1 MFEYFYHQKIRK
13 AVAMFG
19 TMFNNINIV
28 RRNAS
33 GATVSQIRVPLA
45 YAPREK
51 YLARIQSD
59 PDLRRDQ
66 KIALKLPRLSFEITS
81 IQYDPNRKVPKLN
94 KFSVA
99 KAGQTNSGLRGQLYS
114 PVPYIISFQLNA
126 FTKNQD
132 DALQIVEQ
140 IIPYFSPQY
149 TLTIKPF
156 EDYPSIKEDVP
167 ITIQSVNFQDDFEG
181 PLEQRRTIIYTLD
194 FTMNINFYGPIRE
207 NALINRAIA
216 NVEFPG
222 DSASA
227 PNQIVT
233 QTVVTPN
240 PADASPDE
248 TFGFAVEFLD
258 DFTEDKTELGKYVK
272 PGYLTP
278 KYVEDKTVS

>member
-99 KAGQTNSGLRGQLYS
+99 KAGQTNSGLRGQLFS
-114 PVPYIISFQLNA
+114 S
-126 FTKNQD
+126 
-132 DALQIVEQ
+132 AL
-140 IIPYFSPQY
+140 YY
-149 TLTIKPF
+149 
-156 EDYPSIKEDVP
+156 
-167 ITIQSVNFQDDFEG
+167 
-181 PLEQRRTIIYTLD
+181 
-194 FTMNINFYGPIRE
+194 
-207 NALINRAIA
+207 
-216 NVEFPG
+216 
-222 DSASA
+222 
-227 PNQIVT
+227 
-233 QTVVTPN
+233 
-240 PADASPDE
+240 
-248 TFGFAVEFLD
+248 
-258 DFTEDKTELGKYVK
+258 
-272 PGYLTP
+272 
-278 KYVEDKTVS
+278 